1 MGKPKHL
8 FNFIS
13 RLLLTLDPWSNF
25 LSSSLFSWTTKISL
39 PLRTESHQTR
49 NLFHDVHPS
58 LLLFLH
64 RLRSI
69 TIYNQ
74 VSQQQALA
82 HVCFCT

>member
-1 MGKPKHL
+1 MSLL
-8 FNFIS
+8 FVS
-13 RLLLTLDPWSNF
+13 H
-25 LSSSLFSWTTKISL
+25 SWTTKICL
-39 PLRTESHQTR
+39 PLRSQSHQTR

-74 VSQQQALA
+74 VNLA
-82 HVCFCT
+82 RRCLIYKADARVCL